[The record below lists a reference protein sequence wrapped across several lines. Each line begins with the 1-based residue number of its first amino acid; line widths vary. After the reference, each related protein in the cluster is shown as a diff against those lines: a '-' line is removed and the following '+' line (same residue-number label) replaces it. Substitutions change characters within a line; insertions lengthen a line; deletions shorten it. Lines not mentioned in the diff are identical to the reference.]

1 MIIENAANSNRH
13 NKERWFSD
21 LRHTC
26 VSPSLSLP
34 LSRCHKV
41 AIKPDAKPE
50 DEHVSVSVCMCVHM
64 SPGRQRV
71 LSTSGT
77 TLWSFDSD
85 SVWYAQW
92 SLCCAW
98 RCLLLLLHSK
108 WAKPKRAKKR
118 ASERASRVP
127 WLMAKEFIEPQV
139 VAIWTVMWAG
149 KGGEEGQELTYLALP
164 PAPATA
170 TATDVCMHRTRSQV
184 SKVAK
189 WSVLLPFAAF
199 T

>member
-26 VSPSLSLP
+26 LSLSFSLGVI
-34 LSRCHKV
+34 HKV

-85 SVWYAQW
+85 SDSVWYAQW

-98 RCLLLLLHSK
+98 RCLSCCFCIANELSQSG
-108 WAKPKRAKKR
+108 PR
-118 ASERASRVP
+118 SERASRVP

-189 WSVLLPFAAF
+189 WSVLLPFGAF